1 MSRKTKKRRK
11 TSLLYVLS
19 FMLAIMAIFTVPPL
33 ASMAATAQTT
43 IIALSSDHSTYQ
55 IGEKVTVTIRVSAPD
70 GSYLTKAYC
79 GFGYNS
85 STMKK
90 LTDTDTEDHIWL
102 TSDKPV
108 KWLSG
113 DIEFEMKADGKMFF
127 IAGAYDGE
135 GVIKAYRADGSRM
148 SCPRASVVYKIGTG
162 IYTPTSDC
170 NLASCIITD
179 ANTGETINF
188 NRDFDPNIVEY
199 WAEVPVDTE
208 SISIDAKTELA
219 EDTMLLPENVTLV
232 AGENLIKVGV
242 QSVGGGTKEYL
253 FHITRPTETAEVSE
267 IRIYDDKGNQIS
279 YPFAPEIHDYD
290 INVDE
295 DCRSIRFEADGTN
308 GSAEYPDNLEIYPG
322 YNSKI
327 VTIKTATDQKEY
339 EYYIYRKLS
348 SLSMSSLVIDTSD
361 GQSYPLTPDFSPET
375 EKYELSVPSD
385 VSKAYVHYTL
395 ANKDDYLK
403 EEYNEVKLDHGNN
416 VIDLVVTDG
425 VNERTYEINIIRE
438 EATVFTQENDE
449 GTPKLNDKEH
459 VGFQYTDLV
468 LIAGIGALIIAIV
481 LIGSILFIR
490 SEKKEYLD
498 SNEAVSA
505 QREKERKARLQKI
518 EKEMKK
524 EKKARKSKKG

>member
-1 MSRKTKKRRK
+1 MSGKSRKNCK

-19 FMLAIMAIFTVPPL
+19 FMLAIMAVFTVPPVT
-33 ASMAATAQTT
+33 SMAASNQTT
-43 IIALSSDHSTYQ
+43 IIALSSVHGTYQ

-90 LTDTDTEDHIWL
+90 LTDTDTEDHMWL

-148 SCPRASVVYKIGTG
+148 SCPRASIIYKIGTG

-199 WAEVPVDTE
+199 WAEVPADTE

-219 EDTMLLPENVTLV
+219 EDTMLLPENATLV

-253 FHITRPTETAEVSE
+253 FHITRPTETAQVSE
-267 IRIYDDKGNQIS
+267 IKIYDDKGNQIT
-279 YPFAPEIHDYD
+279 YPFAPEIHNYD
-290 INVDE
+290 INVEE
-295 DCRSIRFEADGTN
+295 DCRSIRFEAEGMN
-308 GSAEYPDNLEIYPG
+308 GSAEYPDNLEILPG
-322 YNSKI
+322 YNSKV
-327 VTIKTATDQKEY
+327 VTIKTSTDRKEY
-339 EYYIYRKLS
+339 EYYIYRRLS

-361 GQSYPLTPDFSPET
+361 EQSYPLTPDFSPDI
-375 EKYELSVPSD
+375 EKYELTVPSD
-385 VSKAYVHYTL
+385 VSKAYIHYTL
-395 ANKDDYLK
+395 ANADDHLKD
-403 EEYNEVKLDHGNN
+403 EYNEVKLNHGDN

-524 EKKARKSKKG
+524 EKKVRKSKKG

>member
-1 MSRKTKKRRK
+1 MSGKLRKNCK

-19 FMLAIMAIFTVPPL
+19 FMLAIMAAFMVPPVT
-33 ASMAATAQTT
+33 SMAASNQTT

-79 GFGYNS
+79 GFGYNG

-90 LTDTDTEDHIWL
+90 LTETETEDHIWL

-113 DIEFEMKADGKMFF
+113 EIEFEMKADGKMFF

-135 GVIKAYRADGSRM
+135 GVIMAYRADGSRM
-148 SCPRASVVYKIGTG
+148 SCPRASVVYKVGTG

-179 ANTGETINF
+179 SNTGEAINF
-188 NRDFDPNIVEY
+188 NRDFDSNITEY
-199 WAEVPVDTE
+199 WADVSADTE
-208 SISIDAKTELA
+208 SILIDAKTELS
-219 EDTMLLPENVTLV
+219 EDSILLPEDMTL
-232 AGENLIKVGV
+232 APGENLIKVGV

-253 FHITRPTETAEVSE
+253 FHITRPTETAQVSE
-267 IRIYDDKGNQIS
+267 IKIFDDKGNQIS
-279 YPFAPEIHDYD
+279 YPFAPEIHSYD
-290 INVDE
+290 ITVEE
-295 DCRSIRFEADGTN
+295 DCRSIRFEADGMK
-308 GSAEYPDNLEIYPG
+308 GSAEYPDNLEILPG

-327 VTIKTATDQKEY
+327 VAIKTSTDRKEY

-348 SLSMSSLVIDTSD
+348 SLSMSSLVVDTSD
-361 GQSYPLTPDFSPET
+361 GQSYPLTPEFSPET

-385 VSKAYVHYTL
+385 VSKAYIHYTL
-395 ANKDDYLK
+395 ANADDYLK
-403 EEYNEVKLDHGNN
+403 EEYNEVKLDHGDN

-425 VNERTYEINIIRE
+425 ANERTYEVNIIRE
-438 EATVFTQENDE
+438 EATVFSQESDE
-449 GTPKLNDKEH
+449 ETPKLNDKEH

-468 LIAGIGALIIAIV
+468 LIAGIGAVIIVIA
-481 LIGSILFIR
+481 LIGSVLFMHG
-490 SEKKEYLD
+490 EKKEYLG
-498 SNEAVSA
+498 SNEALAA

-518 EKEMKK
+518 EKEMKE
-524 EKKARKSKKG
+524 EKKGRKSKKG

>member
-1 MSRKTKKRRK
+1 
-11 TSLLYVLS
+11 
-19 FMLAIMAIFTVPPL
+19 
-33 ASMAATAQTT
+33 
-43 IIALSSDHSTYQ
+43 
-55 IGEKVTVTIRVSAPD
+55 
-70 GSYLTKAYC
+70 
-79 GFGYNS
+79 
-85 STMKK
+85 
-90 LTDTDTEDHIWL
+90 
-102 TSDKPV
+102 
-108 KWLSG
+108 
-113 DIEFEMKADGKMFF
+113 
-127 IAGAYDGE
+127 
-135 GVIKAYRADGSRM
+135 
-148 SCPRASVVYKIGTG
+148 
-162 IYTPTSDC
+162 
-170 NLASCIITD
+170 
-179 ANTGETINF
+179 
-188 NRDFDPNIVEY
+188 
-199 WAEVPVDTE
+199 
-208 SISIDAKTELA
+208 
-219 EDTMLLPENVTLV
+219 MLLPETVTLV

-327 VTIKTATDQKEY
+327 VTIKTSTDQKEY

-361 GQSYPLTPDFSPET
+361 GQSYPPTPDFSPET
-375 EKYELSVPSD
+375 EKYELTVPAD
-385 VSKAYVHYTL
+385 VSKAYIHYTL
-395 ANKDDYLK
+395 ANEDDYLK
-403 EEYNEVKLDHGNN
+403 EEYNEVKLGHGNN

-524 EKKARKSKKG
+524 EKKAGKSKKG